1 MYGRSLKSKV
11 LDQKFNHKVKNQS
24 TKILVEIFYP
34 DHQNPTIST

>member
-1 MYGRSLKSKV
+1 MNGMYLKSKI
-11 LDQKFNHKVKNQS
+11 LDQKFNHKIKNQS